1 VASPTQTPAISP
13 IAAQLSPLPADV
25 VLLHIGPYK
34 TGTTALQG
42 AFHNGREA
50 LEAHGAHYAG
60 AGRQPM
66 LAALAMTERP
76 GRRGDPKATERHWRD
91 LVDDV
96 KAARGKRVL
105 VSSEF
110 FSDAKPDVIERVVE
124 GLGGPKVHVIVTLRP
139 LAKIMPSQWQQY
151 VQNGLR
157 KRYDEWLDIMLNQP
171 PYDAVTPSFWN
182 RHSHDRLIERWA
194 KVVGPE
200 RLTVVVLDESDRA
213 MLLNTFEALLG
224 VPLGLI
230 EPEKNVANRSLT
242 VGEVEVVR
250 LLNEEFRR
258 RNWPDSLY
266 GRVARTG
273 VAKRML
279 NRVPKPDEAVI
290 TTPQWAAERAAE
302 IGATM
307 AEKITSLGVRVIGDL
322 ASLGQVPKPKPGTE
336 NQDRS
341 AVPVVPSSAA
351 ALAIV
356 GTVLATR
363 NAEEPEPL
371 PVDSDSL
378 EAFASRDLIRVV
390 ARRARRR
397 LRVKVRARVPRSG

>member
-1 VASPTQTPAISP
+1 VASSP
-13 IAAQLSPLPADV
+13 QSRPVSPVAAQLSPLPPDV

-42 AFHNGREA
+42 AFHTGREV

-96 KAARGKRVL
+96 RAARAKRVL

-110 FSDAKPDVIERVVE
+110 FSDAKPEVIERVVD

-182 RHSHDRLIERWA
+182 RHSHDRLVERWA
-194 KVVGPE
+194 KVVGSD

-224 VPLGLI
+224 VPLGLM
-230 EPEKNVANRSLT
+230 EPENNVANRSLT

-258 RNWPDSLY
+258 RNWPDTLY

-302 IGATM
+302 IGAGM
-307 AEKITSLGVRVIGDL
+307 ADKITALGVRVIGDL
-322 ASLGQVPKPKPGTE
+322 ASLGEVPKPKPGIANHDADT
-336 NQDRS
+336 
-341 AVPVVPSSAA
+341 VPTVPSSAA
-351 ALAIV
+351 ATAII
-356 GTVLATR
+356 GTVIATR
-363 NAEEPEPL
+363 NADEPDPL
-371 PVDSDSL
+371 PVDSDTL
-378 EAFASRDLIRVV
+378 EAFASKDLLRVV
-390 ARRARRR
+390 SRRARRR
-397 LRVKVRARVPRSG
+397 LQVKIRARVPRSG